1 MSVQLPI
8 LEMYQGRITSALDAF
23 ESISFAFIRAVPG
36 ALSVGLAG
44 HEGHVNVN
52 ARNLTS
58 GVEGVQRLC
67 KALLSATYIHASLE
81 AWTEEV
87 VCYVSPLHNSTTLD

>member
-1 MSVQLPI
+1 MQLPLI
-8 LEMYQGRITSALDAF
+8 DLYRARITSALDAF
-23 ESISFAFIRAVPG
+23 ETVSYAFVRAVPG
-36 ALSVGLAG
+36 ALSISLSGKD
-44 HEGHVNVN
+44 EGTVRVD

-87 VCYVSPLHNSTTLD
+87 VSAFLVP